1 MDRGVWRRIA
11 LLGLVWISI
20 GGAGPAEPSGV
31 PLPPGVRPLTGPVTL
46 RYAPPERFVYG
57 WRADII
63 TPRGP
68 VIAEGWVM
76 DATARREDD
85 GITWTYRLLNIG
97 LDEVLRERG
106 SLEVTTDAQGEVRSA
121 RLLEDHSPPRPG
133 VPRAGQDAMFDPEDL
148 AFPLCCCPDGPL
160 RQGQLLTVS
169 PHSATLPGP
178 LSREGLKDGPEGLE
192 GLEIDRAER
201 QAIVAGQL
209 ERGGWRYLVIR
220 LTGLVRGRDAEAA
233 FRIELEGYLLLDMA
247 SCMPTELHRMTRV
260 TAMQAG
266 RVTPSFA
273 IVTRAR
279 VRE

>member
-11 LLGLVWISI
+11 LLGLVWIGI

-76 DATARREDD
+76 DTTARREDD

-97 LDEVLRERG
+97 HDEVLRERG
-106 SLEVTTDAQGEVRSA
+106 SLEVTTDPSGEVRRA
-121 RLLEDHSPPRPG
+121 RLLEDRSPPRSDF
-133 VPRAGQDAMFDPEDL
+133 PRAGADSLFDPDDL
-148 AFPLCCCPDGPL
+148 AFPLCCCPVGPVQ
-160 RQGQLLTVS
+160 QGQVVAVS
-169 PHSATLPGP
+169 PRSLTLPP
-178 LSREGLKDGPEGLE
+178 RLTREDIGDLE
-192 GLEIDRAER
+192 GLEVSRAER
-201 QAIVAGQL
+201 QAVVAGQL
-209 ERGGWRYLVIR
+209 ERSGRRYLVLRI
-220 LTGLVRGRDAEAA
+220 TGLLLGRDGDVFVRGE
-233 FRIELEGYLLLDMA
+233 IEGYLLLDMA
-247 SCMPTELHRMTRV
+247 TCMPAELKRATRV
-260 TAMQAG
+260 TG
-266 RVTPSFA
+266 TERGHVTPSFT

>member
-1 MDRGVWRRIA
+1 
-11 LLGLVWISI
+11 
-20 GGAGPAEPSGV
+20 
-31 PLPPGVRPLTGPVTL
+31 
-46 RYAPPERFVYG
+46 
-57 WRADII
+57 
-63 TPRGP
+63 

-76 DATARREDD
+76 DTTARREDD

-97 LDEVLRERG
+97 HDEVLRELA

-121 RLLEDHSPPRPG
+121 RLLEGLRAQPG
-133 VPRAGQDAMFDPEDL
+133 VPRVGRDAMFDPEDL

-169 PHSATLPGP
+169 PNSATLPGP

-201 QAIVAGQL
+201 QAMVAGQL
-209 ERGGWRYLVIR
+209 ERGGRRYLVIR

-247 SCMPTELHRMTRV
+247 SCMPMELHRMTRV
-260 TAMQAG
+260 TATQAG
-266 RVTPSFA
+266 RATPPFA